1 MSKKNRIG
9 FENYKSHTKIVIS
22 NFSINY
28 NYPVNYQKYS
38 EINITYLNDNNITN
52 YDFKYTNEFIDL
64 LDIKNEFIVLENNEC
79 FLVKCKNCIQ
89 TSNSANILLI
99 NKNIILNNKIIDYTK
114 LIESKKMIKEFEHFK
129 KKLKVHLNLLNI

>member
-1 MSKKNRIG
+1 MSNIFACFDDKGIDLSIINDVGSNMKKP
-9 FENYKSHTKIVIS
+9 TVIS
-22 NFSINY
+22 TNRHVLLAS
-28 NYPVNYQKYS
+28 
-38 EINITYLNDNNITN
+38 NDNNITN

-99 NKNIILNNKIIDYTK
+99 NKNIILNNKIIDDTK

-129 KKLKVHLNLLNI
+129 KKN